1 MNSTRFNLLVCL
13 FVLGGS
19 TVVQASCL
27 NSVTEL
33 KAEGIKAHWLETTAD
48 DGKPLKIDIS
58 DGANGLVYSASKAG
72 KPWLI
77 GQASFCRSGDTT
89 VVTLNNT
96 QVTENVPLVTRMALP
111 SKLSAPIVNDE
122 INLAGGAWR
131 GTFVGR

>member
-1 MNSTRFNLLVCL
+1 MSSTKLNLLVCL

-19 TVVQASCL
+19 TVAEATCL

-48 DGKPLKIDIS
+48 DGKPLKIVIS
-58 DGANGLVYSASKAG
+58 DGAKGLVYSASKAG
-72 KPWLI
+72 EPWLA
-77 GQASFCRSGDTT
+77 GKASFCRSGDKT

-96 QVTENVPLVTRMALP
+96 EVTENVPLVTRMALP
-111 SKLSAPIVNDE
+111 DTLTAPIVNDE
-122 INLAGGAWR
+122 INLAGGPWR